1 MHDLTRHFSKRE
13 HRRSI
18 NKIGMAILLGTFPLW
33 APPLGMTGTGENNP
47 SAGESRSAQ
56 GESNG
61 ATNHWGYEGVEG
73 PSHWAMVEPSYM
85 TCEAGRQQSP
95 INIEMPQHGENQE
108 ELTFHYQPTPLRV
121 RNNGHTIQV
130 NYQEGSSR
138 RLNGKS
144 YKLRQFHFHDPSE
157 HHIDGKTYPMEM
169 HLVHQDDAGHTLVV
183 GLLMAFGKENQ
194 VFSRAGDLLE
204 QQTGHRLP
212 PEVGEISVNVP
223 FNLMDLLPSNTHHF
237 SYHGSLTTPPCSEGV
252 QWIILKTPI
261 EISKIQA
268 ERFTTI
274 IGPNARPLQP
284 LGGREILEE

>member
-1 MHDLTRHFSKRE
+1 MGSIKKIVLT
-13 HRRSI
+13 
-18 NKIGMAILLGTFPLW
+18 ILVGTFPLW
-33 APPLGMTGTGENNP
+33 VTPLAMTDTGENNP

-56 GESNG
+56 GESKG
-61 ATNHWGYEGVEG
+61 VTNHWGYEGVEG
-73 PSHWAMVEPSYM
+73 PGHWAMLEPSYM

-95 INIEMPQHGENQE
+95 INIEMPRHGENQE

-130 NYQEGSSR
+130 NYQEGSYL
-138 RLNGKS
+138 RLNGQS

-169 HLVHQDDAGHTLVV
+169 HLVHQDDRGHILVV
-183 GLLMAFGKENQ
+183 GILMALGKENH
-194 VFSRAGDLLE
+194 VFSRAGDWLE

-212 PEVGEISVNVP
+212 PKVGEISVDVP

-252 QWIILKTPI
+252 QWIVLKTPI
-261 EISKIQA
+261 EISKVQA
-268 ERFTTI
+268 ERFTTT
-274 IGPNARPLQP
+274 IGPNARPIQP